1 MDKPTKTIKADNIAS
16 SISFKSID
24 ETNNSNISRDIID
37 STKTALINS
46 VINSN
51 LALMPKLLIND
62 YSKGSKVLR
71 EIISELNS
79 CSEFMFSVAFITN
92 SGITPLLEV
101 DNINLKMYT
110 KDSFHTKGYIFK
122 KSDHYK
128 VIVGSSNLT
137 QTALTKNKEWNIKI
151 SSLEEGSLTGGV
163 LDEFELMWNQ
173 ADFLSIEWIET
184 YEKIYKKQ
192 REALKNS
199 TVPRISQY
207 KLHLT
212 L

>member
-51 LALMPKLLIND
+51 LALMPNLLIND
-62 YSKGSKVLR
+62 YSKGSKVLS

-128 VIVGSSNLT
+128 IIVGSSNLT